1 MTGSEPG
8 EYRDLSYRSQHIRSL
23 ENGSLI
29 IGRATQEHE
38 GYYLCQAGNGIG
50 PGLSK
55 VILLTVHGKAR
66 IETYSESALIHQM
79 M

>member
-1 MTGSEPG
+1 M
-8 EYRDLSYRSQHIRSL
+8 HSL

-29 IGRATQEHE
+29 IARATQEHE

-55 VILLTVHGKAR
+55 VILLTVHGK
-66 IETYSESALIHQM
+66 TKSKMSPKGTFIHQM

>member
-1 MTGSEPG
+1 
-8 EYRDLSYRSQHIRSL
+8 L

-29 IGRATQEHE
+29 ISRAAQEHE

-55 VILLTVHGKAR
+55 VILLTVHGKLLIMLVSNLR
-66 IETYSESALIHQM
+66 HVKILHFSIE
-79 M
+79 